1 MSTNTEN
8 LVKICHVLSEIFGE
22 ICPFCRVVQKLTD
35 VTLVICAITG
45 PIFVKFAQNVAK
57 ILRLNIFEL
66 ECQVYHIPI
75 RFGATV
81 CRMKGSLQ
89 ILPKISCHD
98 NVP

>member
-66 ECQVYHIPI
+66 ECQVYHSNPF
-75 RFGATV
+75 RSD
-81 CRMKGSLQ
+81 SLPNEGQ
-89 ILPKISCHD
+89 FA
-98 NVP
+98 NFAQN